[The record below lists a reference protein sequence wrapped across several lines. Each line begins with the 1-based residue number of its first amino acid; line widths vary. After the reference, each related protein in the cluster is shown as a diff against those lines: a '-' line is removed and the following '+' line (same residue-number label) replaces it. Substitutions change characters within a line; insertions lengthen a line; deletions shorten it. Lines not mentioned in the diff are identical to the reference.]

1 MMDDKFNDGIL
12 IGDLACLSKFSFMSI
27 YGCSAKKYDD
37 YINYFG
43 VDTLIVLLCRWIKEI
58 TSNHIYCPD
67 NLKREVLQIYK
78 MRIVQLK
85 LYNYEKD
92 NFIFSYIG
100 DA

>member
-1 MMDDKFNDGIL
+1 MDDKFNDRIL
-12 IGDLACLSKFSFMSI
+12 IGDLACLSKFSFMNI

-43 VDTLIVLLCRWIKEI
+43 VDTLIV
-58 TSNHIYCPD
+58 
-67 NLKREVLQIYK
+67 
-78 MRIVQLK
+78 QLK
-85 LYNYEKD
+85 IYNYEKD

>member
-1 MMDDKFNDGIL
+1 MDDKFNDRIL

-43 VDTLIVLLCRWIKEI
+43 VDTLIVLLCRLIKEI
-58 TSNHIYCPD
+58 TSNHI
-67 NLKREVLQIYK
+67 L
-78 MRIVQLK
+78 RIVQLK